1 MIDLLFKIQKCVNEE
16 DVLAVKSLTGKRKKD
31 KEIDLQNR
39 KKDCK
44 LNPLDSWTSKTSP
57 KTIKKRL
64 NFTPLLMP
72 VHKIL
77 ILIKDDATLK
87 RPKPL
92 SSRPK
97 GRNSWKYC
105 RFYEGYGHSTDE
117 CRELK
122 GQSEEL
128 IQRGKLQ
135 EFIKKDY
142 QPRQNTN
149 GMSNDNQKEERD
161 WWCKE
166 NQ

>member
-1 MIDLLFKIQKCVNEE
+1 
-16 DVLAVKSLTGKRKKD
+16 
-31 KEIDLQNR
+31 
-39 KKDCK
+39 
-44 LNPLDSWTSKTSP
+44 
-57 KTIKKRL
+57 
-64 NFTPLLMP
+64 MP

-77 ILIKDDATLK
+77 ILIKDDPTLK

-105 RFYEGYGHSTDE
+105 QFYEGYGHSIDE

-122 GQSEEL
+122 GQIEEL

-161 WWCKE
+161 
-166 NQ
+166 